1 MCNCSHKRICF
12 CLYHMLPLNYIYYV
26 CVLHIH
32 KKQMF
37 SKCSILTV
45 VKILFMHIY
54 VRILWII
61 GKHSFLTNKCVT
73 QNSVITQLYILSV
86 HCLAIW
92 GTLFYCH
99 DIQKC
104 PFICILQFNE
114 LLWLLNGLINEY
126 YFTKNWKYM
135 ILCYE
140 EVL

>member
-1 MCNCSHKRICF
+1 MQLLFHELHVFF
-12 CLYHMLPLNYIYYV
+12 CLYHMLPLTKYVLYVHTLPQHTNCFCTIFTLLYI
-26 CVLHIH
+26 
-32 KKQMF
+32 
-37 SKCSILTV
+37 V

-54 VRILWII
+54 VRISWII

-104 PFICILQFNE
+104 HFHCSLQFNE
-114 LLWLLNGLINEY
+114 LR
-126 YFTKNWKYM
+126 
-135 ILCYE
+135 
-140 EVL
+140 